1 MNDETD
7 ELSRAVAV
15 LIGNMRKLKDIAAQ
29 AQPGTAR
36 ALQARKAID
45 EMARDLRRHRKKM
58 EKKLRQHP
66 WPEDQRR
73 IAIEQIELIRVAEME
88 ADGELMTTAPKMTI
102 ENLYLVYAHLQ
113 GQIAATTNL
122 AAALAALHP
131 DKQTIERVIQFTATS
146 NGHQQAGG
154 SPAAEEAYA
163 SGMEHAMSVFRAA
176 LAGLAESRT

>member
-36 ALQARKAID
+36 ALETKKLIR
-45 EMARDLRRHRKKM
+45 EMARKLRSCRKEL
-58 EKKLRQHP
+58 EKKLHGYS

-73 IAIEQIELIRVAEME
+73 IAIEQIELIRAAEME
-88 ADGELMTTAPKMTI
+88 ADGEILTTPKMTI
-102 ENLYLVYAHLQ
+102 EDLYDLYGHLQ

-146 NGHQQAGG
+146 NGYQQAGG
-154 SPAAEEAYA
+154 LSAAEKAYA
-163 SGMEHAMSVFRAA
+163 AGMEHAMGVFRAA
-176 LAGLAESRT
+176 LAGLAVRR